1 MMILSLISKNTI
13 VLVTV
18 TFKRLK
24 KYVIFFKSET
34 HIHVIFIDGKISILV
49 IKLSIGMYLILF
61 EISKRKKKLRWKLLI
76 VPFSRYFMQ
85 SLYLTIHC
93 IHVYSVIHL

>member
-1 MMILSLISKNTI
+1 MHHDDIKFDIKEYNC
-13 VLVTV
+13 LVTV

-49 IKLSIGMYLILF
+49 IKLSIGMY
-61 EISKRKKKLRWKLLI
+61 
-76 VPFSRYFMQ
+76 
-85 SLYLTIHC
+85 
-93 IHVYSVIHL
+93 